1 MASFVNAQDARYYF
15 ISSCTRPRGPY
26 DTEVGTRR
34 ILHTHTRHVLTHLR
48 VYFEIACPMRKHCR
62 RSVERDANHAVAP
75 LAKKFLASSDSFSSQ
90 ASSILNEPELFS
102 FSFETSHLLFF
113 GST

>member
-15 ISSCTRPRGPY
+15 ISSCARPRGPY

-34 ILHTHTRHVLTHLR
+34 ILHTHTRHVLMHLR
-48 VYFEIACPMRKHCR
+48 VYFEIACPTRKHCR

-75 LAKKFLASSDSFSSQ
+75 LAKKFLASSG
-90 ASSILNEPELFS
+90 LV
-102 FSFETSHLLFF
+102 
-113 GST
+113 